1 LPLDS
6 LPREPGR
13 AARPKPEDHPYCHEQ
28 AGDLGVAQ
36 YSTSW
41 TPGAV
46 NSTRKRASK
55 HKRIPAEALYSIDEY
70 LEVRYG
76 GVEVSG
82 RFACSGL
89 LLVPH
94 VGGAGG
100 LTRPQTTR
108 MLRECNQTELVAL
121 AAWLRVECKASESK
135 QTMVAAIIEEFDS
148 STGACC
154 QY

>member
-1 LPLDS
+1 MQRDNIGLLFC
-6 LPREPGR
+6 
-13 AARPKPEDHPYCHEQ
+13 PKPEDYPYRHEQ

-55 HKRIPAEALYSIDEY
+55 HKRIPAEALHSIDEY
-70 LEVRYG
+70 LRYG

-94 VGGAGG
+94 VGDAGG
-100 LTRPQTTR
+100 LTCP
-108 MLRECNQTELVAL
+108 
-121 AAWLRVECKASESK
+121 
-135 QTMVAAIIEEFDS
+135 
-148 STGACC
+148 
-154 QY
+154 